1 MTESVKGAKIP
12 TPGYEATL
20 SGGDARFKS
29 GEDPLITKIR
39 GDIEM
44 ISKDQRE
51 VRGLDTIA
59 TMPVT
64 TGLRGGTAFLE
75 MKKTDKECTDRK
87 DNATHIGDA
96 LWCKC
101 NTDKV
106 LITKKE
112 DCENVG
118 GDRNKHCEFTTAAT
132 KPNKNV
138 CVPKKGKLPAGMPPS
153 KTTDIETKSGKKGS
167 IVIGKGTG
175 GFDDPEKIK
184 AGTSVAGSNKVA
196 DSLFTGTAKVGDKT
210 AVAAGTSTNTVK
222 KDVTTDFSNT
232 PVNAN
237 TILTALEKAA
247 PRKGDVTKELFAVG
261 EALTGSET
269 FDKKGE
275 RYVWDL
281 ITKKKAGAAKPSE
294 GDVSK
299 IAATNARSTEVDTAV
314 ALMDKRLQ
322 WLKDSMKEMSKYYIW
337 ASAELKR
344 GVTVQT
350 VTDKKTY
357 NEVLSK
363 MQHDQQ
369 ETALDS
375 SKIMIKMMEAFSKV
389 SSDIDTIERNMKNAK
404 MVIMQFEGF
413 LDTITGATVDATKQC
428 TAMKEPLNKWKK
440 TAESVPKD
448 AKDPIVKA
456 ECDQI
461 ATNIGNVLADCE
473 KNPTTK
479 TETCVKTFKTSF
491 FGADNKSG
499 TKEQFLKQFREVF
512 AVYQAI
518 LTAFRS
524 ASGQ

>member
-75 MKKTDKECTDRK
+75 MKNEQCKGRTGAKEGSAVWCMCNSDTD
-87 DNATHIGDA
+87 
-96 LWCKC
+96 
-101 NTDKV
+101 

-118 GDRNKHCEFTTAAT
+118 GKRNEHCKFT
-132 KPNKNV
+132 KKNT
-138 CVPKKGKLPAGMPPS
+138 CEPKKGKLPAGMPPS

-281 ITKKKAGAAKPSE
+281 ITKKKAGKAAKPSE

-389 SSDIDTIERNMKNAK
+389 SIDIDTIERNMKNAK

-448 AKDPIVKA
+448 AKDPKVKA